1 MMKKV
6 LNLSDWS
13 GKTYSDVAYA
23 NGTAFISG
31 QMSLDEN
38 NQPVRGTIEE
48 ETARALDNLKKVV
61 EKLGAGLD
69 DVLFTQVILLSNDDF
84 PGFSSTYAKYFPNGY
99 PARVATIAKEIYLG
113 LRLELCAVVALDRSN
128 EDKNV

>member
-13 GKTYSDVAYA
+13 
-23 NGTAFISG
+23 
-31 QMSLDEN
+31 
-38 NQPVRGTIEE
+38 
-48 ETARALDNLKKVV
+48 
-61 EKLGAGLD
+61 
-69 DVLFTQVILLSNDDF
+69 
-84 PGFSSTYAKYFPNGY
+84 Y

>member
-1 MMKKV
+1 MTGSMTGRV
-6 LNLSDWS
+6 
-13 GKTYSDVAYA
+13 
-23 NGTAFISG
+23 F
-31 QMSLDEN
+31 N
-38 NQPVRGTIEE
+38 NRYQI
-48 ETARALDNLKKVV
+48 V